1 MRQLRSPEEVSP
13 LRLLE
18 DVGDDAGEEAR
29 AVQDLDLLLLRPA
42 RGVGRQHELL
52 HGLNEKFHDKMGLK
66 GSKWSSLNSPGTE
79 NPLSHLLLEL
89 EKLPFLTISPL
100 G

>member
-29 AVQDLDLLLLRPA
+29 AVQDLDLLLLRPT
-42 RGVGRQHELL
+42 RGIRRQHELL
-52 HGLNEKFHDKMGLK
+52 HGLNEYIART
-66 GSKWSSLNSPGTE
+66 KWA
-79 NPLSHLLLEL
+79 
-89 EKLPFLTISPL
+89 
-100 G
+100 